1 MNPTCP
7 GAHERH
13 LLRRK
18 DSPLFAPERRVV
30 DAAALAEARRRDQA
44 EREAFEVQFRALLE
58 AAASLKPS
66 EESEVL
72 LGLKARLDQAY
83 TLLASLAGEH
93 EPYRQGLRRL
103 ADLLVNAVR
112 RAVANDPL
120 ALAELDQ
127 EQMAREQHYRLLA
140 FPLVADL
147 SRTDSP
153 LSPEDLPAALL
164 SAPAEE
170 LEAALWLFAGDELAA
185 IEHAASALLAGCE
198 APRGEANLALIRG
211 HLANAVRNG
220 G

>member
-1 MNPTCP
+1 MSPTRS

-18 DSPLFAPERRVV
+18 DNPLFAPEQRVV

-44 EREAFEVQFRALLE
+44 ERKAFEVQFRALLE

-66 EESEVL
+66 EESGVL
-72 LGLKARLDQAY
+72 LDLKAPLDQAY
-83 TLLASLAGEH
+83 TLLASLADEH

-103 ADLLVNAVR
+103 TDLLVNTVR

-127 EQMAREQHYRLLA
+127 EQMAREQHYRLLE

-147 SRTDSP
+147 MRTDSP

-164 SAPAEE
+164 SAPVEE
-170 LEAALWLFAGDELAA
+170 LEAALWLFADDELAA
-185 IEHAASALLAGCE
+185 IEHAASALLAWAE
-198 APRGEANLALIRG
+198 AGKGQENLVLIRA
-211 HLANAVRNG
+211 HLNRTAPG
-220 G
+220 SE